1 MDLQDF
7 RQQRISNLAAAL
19 VAASRLV
26 KTKNL
31 TRPQAAA
38 VADDEDERIETVP
51 RKPAELDRSL
61 VSNIVALEMIRMQQE
76 AS

>member
-31 TRPQAAA
+31 T
-38 VADDEDERIETVP
+38 ER
-51 RKPAELDRSL
+51 RQLR
-61 VSNIVALEMIRMQQE
+61 
-76 AS
+76 